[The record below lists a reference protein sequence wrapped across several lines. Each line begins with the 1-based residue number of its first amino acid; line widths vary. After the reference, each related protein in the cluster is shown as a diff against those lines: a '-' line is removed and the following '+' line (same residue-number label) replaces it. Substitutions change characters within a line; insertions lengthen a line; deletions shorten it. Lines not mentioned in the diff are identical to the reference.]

1 MRNYLKLD
9 YLLDTEAQIA
19 SVVVRV
25 FGEGKVKI
33 TVDGESRETVATK
46 EGTKEDFFLL
56 GVRRWT
62 VSSPEL
68 YTLTLEDEE
77 GRREYHFGLRNIG
90 LSPERGFFLNAMEV
104 ELGEENTLITDKEE
118 ELFLA
123 DRKGIVAAYCL
134 HKRDLEDKEKLYSL
148 LFHPSLCFLAYDVE
162 EASDRNEASS
172 VNSLLY
178 SLDKSRPTMG
188 IGKKWDERCLFDVTI
203 LPSIEKRENYR
214 IVGERRGKGFTFSTQ
229 AIKK

>member
-33 TVDGESRETVATK
+33 TVDGEIRETVSTK

-56 GVRRWT
+56 GVRLWT

-104 ELGEENTLITDKEE
+104 ELGEENTLITD
-118 ELFLA
+118 
-123 DRKGIVAAYCL
+123 
-134 HKRDLEDKEKLYSL
+134 
-148 LFHPSLCFLAYDVE
+148 
-162 EASDRNEASS
+162 N
-172 VNSLLY
+172 
-178 SLDKSRPTMG
+178 
-188 IGKKWDERCLFDVTI
+188 
-203 LPSIEKRENYR
+203 
-214 IVGERRGKGFTFSTQ
+214 
-229 AIKK
+229 

>member
-56 GVRRWT
+56 GVRPWT

-68 YTLTLEDEE
+68 YTLTLEDED

-148 LFHPSLCFLAYDVE
+148 
-162 EASDRNEASS
+162 
-172 VNSLLY
+172 
-178 SLDKSRPTMG
+178 
-188 IGKKWDERCLFDVTI
+188 
-203 LPSIEKRENYR
+203 
-214 IVGERRGKGFTFSTQ
+214 
-229 AIKK
+229 